1 MLKMSFRFLAIILVV
16 VVFSAYLPHEIFADD
31 TNSNQWHKYY
41 LLGKYTGSDPPK
53 PDKIFT
59 FQYRTTNGDVKSF
72 TGKNGAIT
80 ANVYGPQN
88 SLLEIKFPRNY
99 PYTNTPT
106 NWGSSAYPFLLINE
120 TNEVR
125 DSWKSSDCFLTYSIP
140 FSGETKVELIWL
152 YLLSQNPYR
161 GDDVPQYCISETI
174 SSNSTNNVE
183 SVIPEFPFAIP
194 VFIISI
200 ASLIIFYRMKFR

>member
-1 MLKMSFRFLAIILVV
+1 MKTLYLGIITIVFL
-16 VVFSAYLPHEIFADD
+16 VFTTVIHTVFADD
-31 TNSNQWHKYY
+31 ANSNQWHKYY
-41 LLGKYTGSDPPK
+41 LLGKYTGSDPQK
-53 PDKIFT
+53 PDKIFM

-80 ANVYGPQN
+80 ANVYSPQN

-125 DSWKSSDCFLTYSIP
+125 DSWKSSDCFLTYSVP
-140 FSGETKVELIWL
+140 FSGETKVEIIWL

-174 SSNSTNNVE
+174 SSNSANNVE
-183 SVIPEFPFAIP
+183 SVIPEFPFAILILLTSFVSVI
-194 VFIISI
+194 VF
-200 ASLIIFYRMKFR
+200 YKVRFRK